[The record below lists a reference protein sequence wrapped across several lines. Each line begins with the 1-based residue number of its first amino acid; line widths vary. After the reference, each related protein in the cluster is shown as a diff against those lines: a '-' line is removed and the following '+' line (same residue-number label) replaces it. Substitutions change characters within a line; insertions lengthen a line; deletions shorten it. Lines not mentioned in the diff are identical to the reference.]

1 MTSENNSE
9 YKIYSG
15 RDQNGDKIS
24 TNKHAYLDSQNTRKT
39 GRGSNNYRKG
49 PVWTSTKQS
58 MTYVTTRGI
67 ESDTS
72 WQEIEWP
79 KQIMKEL
86 ISNAW
91 DWLHDFYPDGTRE
104 NRKIAVRAK
113 TDSILDE
120 RTKRPVIRIAVRNS
134 NPNNFPVFE
143 NLNKIFDYTQ
153 FHSTKRHQ
161 HREVSGALG
170 DFLKRGLGM
179 GYASWTEGYDR
190 ERKDSAVASDKQ
202 WMEPIIFRHNNFEDK
217 VFIHVNWD
225 EQEYWPVFSD
235 RISCD
240 APDFTEVEIALPLDS
255 ILRKNWNHGIPWIL
269 TELQKY
275 FQRNKIGK
283 TNTEFTFDIE
293 RGDL

>member
-1 MTSENNSE
+1 MSSENNLL
-9 YKIYSG
+9 YKTYSG
-15 RDQNGDKIS
+15 SDQNSQKVS
-24 TNKHAYLDSQNTRKT
+24 TNQHADFSSQISQKI
-39 GRGSNNYRKG
+39 GGGSNNYRKG

-86 ISNAW
+86 VSNAW
-91 DWLHDFYPDGTRE
+91 DWLHDYYPDGTKE
-104 NRKIAVRAK
+104 NREISVRVK

-120 RTKRPVIRIAVRNS
+120 GIRRPLIRIAVQNS
-134 NPNNFPVFE
+134 NPNNIPVFE
-143 NLNKIFDYTQ
+143 NLNQVFDYTQ

-190 ERKDSAVASDKQ
+190 ERRTSAVASDKQ
-202 WMEPIIFRHNNFEDK
+202 WLEPIIFRHNRLEDR
-217 VFIHVNWD
+217 VFIHVKWD
-225 EQEYWPVFSD
+225 EQEYWPIFGD
-235 RISCD
+235 RNSYNVL
-240 APDFTEVEIALPLDS
+240 DFTEVEITLPIDS
-255 ILRKNWNHGIPWIL
+255 ILKSHGITWIL
-269 TELQKY
+269 SDLQSY
-275 FQRNKIGK
+275 FKRNRIGK
-283 TNTEFTFDIE
+283 SNTEFSFLIE
-293 RGDL
+293 RGNL